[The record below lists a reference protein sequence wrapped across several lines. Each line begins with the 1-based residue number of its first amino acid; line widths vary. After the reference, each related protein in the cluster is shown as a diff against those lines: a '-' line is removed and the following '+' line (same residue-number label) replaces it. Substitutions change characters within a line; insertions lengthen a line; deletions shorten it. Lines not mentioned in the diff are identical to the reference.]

1 MTDPHTCPVDDCE
14 FGEGVEK
21 SRAQVTQHIRMTDD
35 GDHDLDELTPEPLDT
50 ADTDDE
56 HEDESNDEPDIDEST
71 ERDNDSD
78 DSDSSTTPTD
88 ASGTP
93 DESTD
98 ENDDQSSEGDEMPTQ
113 EELARQRENTTP
125 NPAPNDTTD
134 EPPANDG
141 SNSAHSLD
149 FSMPSI
155 DTTTLLWGAFL
166 LVAFLTIYLALR
178 KRSNDETEVVEPT
191 AGVEDEDDESIE
203 TPDDMDGG
211 LV

>member
-1 MTDPHTCPVDDCE
+1 MTDPYTCPVDDCE

-35 GDHDLDELTPEPLDT
+35 GVHDLDELSPEPLED

-56 HEDESNDEPDIDEST
+56 PDNTTNEDEST
-71 ERDNDSD
+71 ETGDEIHE
-78 DSDSSTTPTD
+78 SDSTTAPAD
-88 ASGTP
+88 ASRTP

-98 ENDDQSSEGDEMPTQ
+98 ESDDESQESDEMPTQ

-125 NPAPNDTTD
+125 STETNDTSNED
-134 EPPANDG
+134 PPDG
-141 SNSAHSLD
+141 TPDSTPSPD
-149 FSMPSI
+149 FSMPSV

-191 AGVEDEDDESIE
+191 SGVEDEDDESIE
-203 TPDDMDGG
+203 SPDDMDGG